1 MKLTSSILLIKEMDA
16 KRTTAR
22 PTKED
27 IRHAFSSHDR
37 FNKTPG
43 FSSVAAAFD
52 FEHHVG
58 SDPALELNVM
68 KLMN

>member
-1 MKLTSSILLIKEMDA
+1 VQELDVK
-16 KRTTAR
+16 KRNNETAR

-27 IRHAFSSHDR
+27 IRQAFASHDR
-37 FNKTPG
+37 FNTAPG

-58 SDPALELNVM
+58 SDPALELNVII
-68 KLMN
+68 